1 MYQQFWTKD
10 MTNGNFYCR
19 GKNIFMLMT
28 SLETSILNNFSANRF
43 IVERHRSNAHKFSIP
58 DVIDKR

>member
-1 MYQQFWTKD
+1 
-10 MTNGNFYCR
+10 
-19 GKNIFMLMT
+19 MT

-58 DVIDKR
+58 DVIDKRLRCNVSFAKILSEKNHETLM